1 LVARRGG
8 RGRRGERAHRLEVGA
23 PLSRVHVCIDDATRL
38 AYVEVLA
45 DEKATT
51 CIGFLKRA
59 LRFY

>member
-1 LVARRGG
+1 
-8 RGRRGERAHRLEVGA
+8 
-23 PLSRVHVCIDDATRL
+23 VHVCIDDATRL

-45 DEKATT
+45 DEKATI